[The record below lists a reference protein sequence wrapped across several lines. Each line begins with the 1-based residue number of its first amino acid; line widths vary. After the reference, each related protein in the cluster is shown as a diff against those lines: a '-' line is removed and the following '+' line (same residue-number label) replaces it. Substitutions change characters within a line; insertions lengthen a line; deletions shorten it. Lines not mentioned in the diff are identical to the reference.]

1 MMLILLLSMLYF
13 IPIDANIKV
22 TEFGVKEKI
31 PHREML
37 SEVKNWIYKTINNQ
51 FTQNCQKPFQI
62 QNENVMYL
70 LQKVSCQKIGAQL
83 R

>member
-1 MMLILLLSMLYF
+1 MLILLLFMLYL

-22 TEFGVKEKI
+22 TQFGAKEKI

-37 SEVKNWIYKTINNQ
+37 SEVKTWINETINNQ
-51 FTQNCQKPFQI
+51 FTQNCQKPFEI
-62 QNENVMYL
+62 QNENVKYL
-70 LQKVSCQKIGAQL
+70 LQKVPCQRVGAKT